1 MNILRVNLQNNT
13 IESKLASEEW
23 KALGGRALISRI
35 LLDEVDPTCNPLGPN
50 NKLIV
55 APGLLGGTT
64 VSCVNR
70 ISIGGKSP
78 LTGTIKESNA
88 GGVTGYKLARLG
100 IKAII
105 FEGIPEEIKTQI
117 LYISDQKTELLPA
130 DDYKGLGVYET
141 AEKLKYKF
149 NSKIGMIIN
158 GFGGE
163 RLYKSAGIANADKDG
178 VPSRYSGR
186 GGLGAV
192 MGSKGIKAVV
202 IDDANSQGVDIEND
216 ELFKI
221 TRTAITQTILGNE
234 AVANSY
240 TKLGT
245 AGTVNLTNAL
255 GALPTRNFSNG
266 IFEGANNING
276 DKLYELITTRKGE
289 GNSSH
294 ACMPGCLI
302 KCSNIFPDEQ
312 GKTIVSPLEYET
324 IGLLGS
330 NLGIDNLDIIGKFNY
345 ICNDMGLDTIE
356 VGGAIGVAMEAGI
369 ISFGDSEGVL
379 NLFEEIRK
387 DTYLGKI
394 IASGASTIGAVLGV
408 QRVPVVKGQTMAAY
422 DPRAIKGLGVTYA
435 TSPQGADHTAGQTL
449 RAPVDHSK
457 PEGQVEASKKA
468 QVMNTIH
475 DSMGTCIFLGSG
487 INGNVQ
493 LLADLY
499 SAMSGEP
506 CGLEDLKQ
514 MSMEALLREREF
526 NKGAG
531 FNAAHDRL
539 PEYFYSEV
547 NPASKTVFDVD
558 QEEMLKIF
566 EFEETSKS

>member
-1 MNILRVNLQNNT
+1 MKILRVNLQNNT
-13 IESKLASEEW
+13 VESQSASEEW
-23 KALGGRALISRI
+23 KALGGRALISKI
-35 LLDEVDPTCNPLGPN
+35 LLDEVDPTCNSLGPN

-100 IKAII
+100 VKAII
-105 FEGIPEEIKTQI
+105 FEGIPQEIKTQI
-117 LYISDQKTELLPA
+117 LYISEQKTELLPA
-130 DDYKGLGVYET
+130 EDYKGLGVYET
-141 AEKLKYKF
+141 AEKLKGQF
-149 NSKIGMIIN
+149 NNKIGMIIN

-163 RLYKSAGIANADKDG
+163 RLYKSAGIANADKEG
-178 VPSRYSGR
+178 VPSRFSGR

-202 IDDANSQGVDIEND
+202 LDDANSQGVEIKND
-216 ELFKI
+216 ELFKN
-221 TRTAITQTILGNE
+221 TRTKISQTILGNE

-245 AGTVNLTNAL
+245 AGTVNLTNGL

-266 IFEGANNING
+266 TFEGANNING

-289 GNSSH
+289 GNTSH
-294 ACMPGCLI
+294 GCMPGCLI
-302 KCSNIFPDEQ
+302 RCSNIFPDEQ
-312 GKTIVSPLEYET
+312 GKAIVSPLEYET

-345 ICNDMGLDTIE
+345 LCNDMGLDTIE

-369 ISFGDSEGVL
+369 ISFGDYEGVL
-379 NLFEEIRK
+379 NLFEEINA

-394 IASGASTIGAVLGV
+394 IASGASTVGAVLGV

-475 DSMGTCIFLGSG
+475 DSLGTCIFLGSG

-499 SAMSGEP
+499 SSMSGES
-506 CGLEDLKQ
+506 CGIEDLKQ

-531 FNAAHDRL
+531 FTEAHDRL
-539 PEYFYSEV
+539 PEYFYTEV

-558 QEEMLKIF
+558 EEAMLNIF
-566 EFEETSKS
+566 EFEETSKA